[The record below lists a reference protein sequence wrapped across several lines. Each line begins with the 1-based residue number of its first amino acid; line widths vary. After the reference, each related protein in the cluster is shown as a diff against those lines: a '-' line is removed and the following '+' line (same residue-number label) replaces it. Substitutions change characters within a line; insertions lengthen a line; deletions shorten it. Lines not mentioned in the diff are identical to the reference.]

1 MKKTINPPIAHSSAV
16 SPYKL
21 LAVSV
26 FGVVFAAEVVRN
38 KCWKIENLPRTTTN
52 VLPFSPRYYS
62 SRVYGTCYSRI
73 LLCSRLF
80 LWAFW
85 ENVMPVL
92 LLVVNAYG
100 VGR

>member
-38 KCWKIENLPRTTTN
+38 
-52 VLPFSPRYYS
+52 
-62 SRVYGTCYSRI
+62 
-73 LLCSRLF
+73 
-80 LWAFW
+80 A
-85 ENVMPVL
+85 
-92 LLVVNAYG
+92 
-100 VGR
+100 GR